1 MAFYIVFRDRISDA
15 KLWLFSIR
23 THLKQLETQKNLASM
38 QAEGTLTQE
47 IKTVCDLVEQP

>member
-1 MAFYIVFRDRISDA
+1 MAFYIAFRDRISDA